1 MRSSTNRLV
10 KLCSYV
16 PIAVMVIIIILFI
29 VLTGGKILSPI
40 NMTAFLE
47 RVAVLI
53 ICASGM
59 IFIISQ
65 GGIDLSAG
73 AIVGFVGTVSCMLA
87 DRYGFV
93 LLFPLAIL
101 MGGLFGLINGLL
113 VTKAKVSSFLTTLCV
128 SMILRAAVGL
138 LLSAT
143 SFIASKQIK
152 ALIDLWILLPIL
164 LFLCVLTFYVYER
177 TPVGYC
183 LRAVG
188 ENEVA
193 SRYAGVSVARV
204 KILGFTISGVMSG
217 LAGVLTVSRLGS
229 ATNTTGTMFELQTMI
244 AIFLGGVLVT
254 GGRSARYHKVILGCI
269 TYMFLDNGMSILR
282 VDNLLNQ
289 CIRGA
294 MLILIVSI
302 TIFCDKLQNKR
313 SGNKLS
319 VTL

>member
-1 MRSSTNRLV
+1 MKDRENRLI

-16 PIAVMVIIIILFI
+16 PPVIMVLIILLFI
-29 VLTGGKILSPI
+29 ILTGGKILSPL

-59 IFIISQ
+59 IFIIAQ
-65 GGIDLSAG
+65 GSIDLAAG
-73 AIVGFVGTVSCMLA
+73 AVVGFVGTVSCMLA
-87 DRYGFV
+87 DKYSIA

-101 MGGLFGLINGLL
+101 MGGLFGLINGVL
-113 VTKAKVSSFLTTLCV
+113 VTKAKVSSFLTTLCM
-128 SMILRAAVGL
+128 SMILRAAMGM
-138 LLSAT
+138 LLSAS
-143 SFIASKQIK
+143 SFIASKTIK
-152 ALIDLWILLPIL
+152 SLMNFEILIPLAFALIALS
-164 LFLCVLTFYVYER
+164 FYVYER
-177 TPVGYC
+177 TPIGYY

-193 SRYAGVSVARV
+193 SRYAGVSTDRIR
-204 KILGFTISGVMSG
+204 ILGFVISGVMSG
-217 LAGVLTVSRLGS
+217 IAGVLTISRLGS
-229 ATNTTGTMFELQTMI
+229 AANTTGTMFELQTMI
-244 AIFLGGVLVT
+244 SIFLGGVLVT
-254 GGRSARYHKVILGCI
+254 GGRSARYHKVLLGCI

-289 CIRGA
+289 CIRGG

>member
-1 MRSSTNRLV
+1 MAL
-10 KLCSYV
+10 
-16 PIAVMVIIIILFI
+16 IIILFI
-29 VLTGGKILSPI
+29 LLTGGRILSPL

-47 RVAVLI
+47 RVSVLI

-59 IFIISQ
+59 IFIIAQ
-65 GGIDLSAG
+65 GSIDLSAG
-73 AIVGFVGTVSCMLA
+73 AVVGFVGTVSCMLA
-87 DRYGFV
+87 DRCGFV

-101 MGGLFGLINGLL
+101 MGGFLGLFNGLL

-128 SMILRAAVGL
+128 SMILRAAMGL
-138 LLSAT
+138 LLSTT
-143 SFIASKQIK
+143 SFIASRPIK
-152 ALIDLWILLPIL
+152 ALMDFWILLPIL
-164 LFLCVLTFYVYER
+164 LVLCALTFYLYER
-177 TPVGYC
+177 TPIGYY
-183 LRAVG
+183 LRAIG
-188 ENEVA
+188 ESETA
-193 SRYAGVSVARV
+193 SRYAGVSTDRIR
-204 KILGFTISGVMSG
+204 ILGFTISGMMSG

-254 GGRSARYHKVILGCI
+254 GGRSAKYYKVILGCI

>member
-1 MRSSTNRLV
+1 MRSSTSWLI

-16 PIAVMVIIIILFI
+16 PTAVMALIIILFI
-29 VLTGGKILSPI
+29 ILTGGKILSPI

-47 RVAVLI
+47 RVSVLI

-59 IFIISQ
+59 IFIIAQ

-73 AIVGFVGTVSCMLA
+73 ALVGFVGTVSCMLA
-87 DRYGFV
+87 DRYGFA

-113 VTKAKVSSFLTTLCV
+113 VTKAKISSFLTTLCV
-128 SMILRAAVGL
+128 SMILRAAMGL
-138 LLSAT
+138 LLSTT
-143 SFIASKQIK
+143 SFIASKSIR
-152 ALIDLWILLPIL
+152 ALMDFWILIPL
-164 LFLCVLTFYVYER
+164 LLALCVLTFYLYER
-177 TPVGYC
+177 TPIGYY
-183 LRAVG
+183 LRAIG
-188 ENEVA
+188 ENEIA
-193 SRYAGVSVARV
+193 SRYAGVSTDWI

-217 LAGVLTVSRLGS
+217 LAGILTVSRLGS

-254 GGRSARYHKVILGCI
+254 GGRSAKYYKVILGCI

-289 CIRGA
+289 CIRGT